1 MSLSVTHILGKSC
14 AAVQAQLQNLS
25 SIPGCDLQVS
35 FVKEAIMKVLNLAL
49 MFADGWQ
56 AGLGAWQ

>member
-1 MSLSVTHILGKSC
+1 MSVSKRRYQDGDLSVF
-14 AAVQAQLQNLS
+14 
-25 SIPGCDLQVS
+25 DLQVS

-49 MFADGWQ
+49 LFADGWQ

>member
-1 MSLSVTHILGKSC
+1 MSESKHGHGACVLPWLS
-14 AAVQAQLQNLS
+14 
-25 SIPGCDLQVS
+25 LQVS

>member
-1 MSLSVTHILGKSC
+1 MSVFKHGHQVCVLPWLS
-14 AAVQAQLQNLS
+14 
-25 SIPGCDLQVS
+25 LQVS

-49 MFADGWQ
+49 MFAEGWQ